1 MIRSSYHSPVSR
13 KFLPIIW
20 SPPKTLRKRDTRSP
34 AGESGGGIATTPR
47 RVHIK
52 DPITLADCNNTLNT
66 NGHFSLWLFS
76 SSFPRFYFPSYS
88 EKVIQ
93 RTMF

>member
-1 MIRSSYHSPVSR
+1 MKPTQNLEETWYAVTCRR
-13 KFLPIIW
+13 E
-20 SPPKTLRKRDTRSP
+20 R
-34 AGESGGGIATTPR
+34 GGIATTPR